1 MVLTLNEKQTATA
14 FGTLA
19 AFVHVVW
26 SALVATGFAQGWL
39 SFVLGLHFLESPAT
53 VGAFNLTTALTL
65 IAVTFIV
72 GYVFGIVFARVWNW
86 AGKQKHF

>member
-14 FGTLA
+14 FGTFA
-19 AFVHVVW
+19 ALVHVAW

-39 SFVLGLHFLESPAT
+39 NFVLGLHSLESPVT